1 MPGAGAAQRHEHGPA
16 GPDGLDGELAA
27 VLARIRR
34 LLGRLE
40 REPGRDRDITE
51 LIALERHVA
60 EDRAAREAG
69 IAEGVCREAVASA
82 YIELGRQMERA
93 SRPPAPAPRRRT
105 QQPGQHP
112 LMRVV
117 PG

>member
-1 MPGAGAAQRHEHGPA
+1 MPGTGAVQRREQEPPS
-16 GPDGLDGELAA
+16 PDLDGEMAA

-34 LLGRLE
+34 LLGKLGS
-40 REPGRDRDITE
+40 EPGRERECVE
-51 LIALERHVA
+51 LVALERHVA
-60 EDRAAREAG
+60 EVRAAYQENTVTAY
-69 IAEGVCREAVASA
+69 CREQF
-82 YIELGRQMERA
+82 IELGRQMERA
-93 SRPPAPAPRRRT
+93 VQAPVPAPRRRT